1 MLANDCSPLVE
12 ITRGETVESIHYG
25 AFIVVDPQGRVVA
38 CLGNPDLIS
47 FPRSSMKPF
56 QALPFIER
64 GGAEAFG
71 FTDQE
76 IAIMC
81 ASHSGTGA
89 HRQVL
94 AGMHEKIGTQES
106 DLSCGVHWPSD
117 AETRT
122 AMKIAGEEPTPFHHN
137 CSGKHTGMLAHARLR
152 GLDLKDYLNPS
163 HPIQVSI
170 RETLAKM
177 VELSPEDLSLGIDG
191 CSAPVYA
198 FPLKN
203 MALGVAKLADPVHL
217 NNQRAKACQKITNAM
232 MSHPTMIA
240 GPGKFDTRLMMIAD
254 GKLFSKGGAEGY
266 HIIGIMPGVL
276 AKESPGLGIAI
287 KIADG
292 DQSGRARASVSLTIL
307 EAMGILD
314 EAAITAMSPFGN
326 TTLKNWRKLTIGE
339 IRPVKS
345 IKEQIVRGLN
355 G

>member
-25 AFIVVDPQGRVVA
+25 AFIVVDPHGRVVA
-38 CLGNPDLIS
+38 SHGNPDLIS

-81 ASHSGTGA
+81 ASHSGTDA

-117 AETRT
+117 AETCT
-122 AMKIAGEEPTPFHHN
+122 AMKNCRGSPHPSIIIVLKTYRYVGTCPLTGFRSQGLFESVPSYPGEHSGNLWRNEGTP
-137 CSGKHTGMLAHARLR
+137 
-152 GLDLKDYLNPS
+152 
-163 HPIQVSI
+163 
-170 RETLAKM
+170 
-177 VELSPEDLSLGIDG
+177 PEDLSLGIDG

-203 MALGVAKLADPVHL
+203 MAWG
-217 NNQRAKACQKITNAM
+217 
-232 MSHPTMIA
+232 S
-240 GPGKFDTRLMMIAD
+240 GKT
-254 GKLFSKGGAEGY
+254 G
-266 HIIGIMPGVL
+266 
-276 AKESPGLGIAI
+276 
-287 KIADG
+287 
-292 DQSGRARASVSLTIL
+292 
-307 EAMGILD
+307 
-314 EAAITAMSPFGN
+314 
-326 TTLKNWRKLTIGE
+326 
-339 IRPVKS
+339 
-345 IKEQIVRGLN
+345 
-355 G
+355 